1 MYVCVQMDRNRS
13 RLLVLAVVAA
23 LISLGLSQDPTFP
36 HIRLLRTRNNSTTQY
51 ILRNNSIINTSRLRL
66 SAEIQCVTDLNTC
79 CSEAE
84 GVAGRAWYLPNGTR
98 LSQDGGHEIS
108 SFQAQAG
115 AQHFSLVL
123 RNLSARSNPAL
134 SGVYEC
140 AIDTYSGR
148 RQSVF
153 VGLYY
158 RSMAGENHS
167 LIHNLYCCY
176 KTHNFLFK
184 VTCNTDAS
192 LNN

>member
-1 MYVCVQMDRNRS
+1 MYVCVQMGRNRS
-13 RLLVLAVVAA
+13 RLLVLAVVAT
-23 LISLGLSQDPTFP
+23 LVSLGLSQDARFP
-36 HIRLLRTRNNSTTQY
+36 HIRLGR
-51 ILRNNSIINTSRLRL
+51 ILRNNSIINMNLTFLGL
-66 SAEIQCVTDLNTC
+66 TDEIECVTDLNTC
-79 CSEAE
+79 CSEEE

-123 RNLSARSNPAL
+123 RNLSAKSNPAL

-140 AIDTYSGR
+140 AIDTRLGP

-158 RSMAGENHS
+158 QPRAGENPS
-167 LIHNLYCCY
+167 ILIHNIPIRIL
-176 KTHNFLFK
+176 FL
-184 VTCNTDAS
+184 
-192 LNN
+192 